1 MTITHAQQSNYQYV
15 IAEIHYS
22 GGLQRIDIPSED
34 GVSDQAETLAAQIAA
49 SVSGVVTRLYV
60 PGFEEE
66 GVAA

>member
-1 MTITHAQQSNYQYV
+1 MTITHVQPYQYV
-15 IAEIHYS
+15 IAEICYG

-34 GVSDQAETLAAQIAA
+34 AGVTDQAETLAAQIAA

-66 GVAA
+66 GIAA